1 MRRYLSAMLA
11 VMLGLKL
18 NPFINSW
25 NKQCMSANSKRIH
38 TPYNSS
44 VYASINK
51 CSFIPNTAFEV
62 ISHIDYLDNGQC
74 IRMYTSDN
82 KQYSRIVLF
91 NDKQTKEGI
100 CGILINN
107 KTHEIIYC
115 STTPEHQNQGI
126 YKQLRAYAVL
136 LGFKLWS
143 VHHSDLMR
151 SKLAC

>member
-1 MRRYLSAMLA
+1 MT
-11 VMLGLKL
+11 
-18 NPFINSW
+18 
-25 NKQCMSANSKRIH
+25 ANSKRIH

-51 CSFIPNTAFEV
+51 CSFIPNTAFEY
-62 ISHIDYLDNGQC
+62 ISHIDKISNNQC

-82 KQYSRIVLF
+82 KQYTRLVLF
-91 NDKQTKEGI
+91 NGNTGV

-107 KTHEIIYC
+107 KTNEIVYC
-115 STTPEHQNQGI
+115 ETAVEHQNKGI

-143 VHHSDLMR
+143 VHNSDSML